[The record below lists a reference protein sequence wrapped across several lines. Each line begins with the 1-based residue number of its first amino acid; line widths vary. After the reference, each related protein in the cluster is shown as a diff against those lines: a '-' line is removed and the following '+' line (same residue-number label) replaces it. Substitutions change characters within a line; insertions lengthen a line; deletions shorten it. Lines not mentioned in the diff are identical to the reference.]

1 LKNMVYNQTEFF
13 HKINTPTGKAILEK
27 DQKEEDLPKLF
38 QQITI
43 KSLTLAN
50 RIVVSPMAMFSSKD
64 GYLTGFHQVHYG
76 QFALNGAGLIIVE
89 ANAVQP
95 NGRSGPLDAG
105 IYYDDHVEGHK
116 KVVDLV
122 HSLGGKIGIQ
132 IVHSGRKASVI
143 PPFLPNGL
151 ATATVEDGGW
161 TNVVGPSDD
170 IWDTND
176 VVGSSDELWNAKGY
190 IKPTALTID
199 QIKELIQSFKAGA
212 RRANEAGYD
221 VIELHGAHGYLIH
234 QFLSPNSNHRTDE
247 YGGNFDN
254 RSRFL
259 LELIDEVNKVWP
271 KEKPLFVRL
280 SATDWVDQEGETWDI
295 ESTVKISK
303 LLKERGVD
311 LIDVS
316 SGGNTPKQNIPVG
329 PRYQVPF
336 AHQIRDEVGV
346 LTGAVG
352 LITTPADANAILEEE
367 KADLIFIAREFLKDP
382 SFVKRAG
389 IELNQNV
396 QWAPQYHYTHRR

>member
-1 LKNMVYNQTEFF
+1 MVNNQTEFF
-13 HKINTPTGKAILEK
+13 NQVSTPAGKAILEK
-27 DQKEEDLPKLF
+27 GQNEEDLPKLL
-38 QQITI
+38 QPITI

-50 RIVVSPMAMFSSKD
+50 RTVVSPMCMFSSKD

-76 QFALNGAGLIIVE
+76 QFALNGAGLVIIE
-89 ANAVQP
+89 ATAVQP
-95 NGRSGPLDAG
+95 NGRISPLDAG
-105 IYYDDHVEGHK
+105 IYYDDHIEGHK

-122 HSLGGKIGIQ
+122 HNLGGKIGIQ
-132 IVHSGRKASVI
+132 LAHAGRKASII
-143 PPFLPNGL
+143 PPFLPNGFST
-151 ATATVEDGGW
+151 ATAEDGGW
-161 TNVVGPSDD
+161 ADVVGPSDE
-170 IWDTND
+170 IWD
-176 VVGSSDELWNAKGY
+176 ARGY

-212 RRANEAGYD
+212 KRADEAGYD

-247 YGGNFDN
+247 YGGDFEN

-259 LELIDEVNKVWP
+259 LELVDEVNKVWP

-311 LIDVS
+311 LIDAS
-316 SGGNTPKQNIPVG
+316 SGGNTPKQKIPVG

-336 AHQIRDEVGV
+336 AHRVREEVNI

-352 LITTPADANAILEEE
+352 LIKTSEDANAILEEGNS
-367 KADLIFIAREFLKDP
+367 DLIFIGKEFLKDP